1 MRVLVVDDNMQ
12 VRKLFSIYLEDEGH
26 QVDTAND
33 GQEGWEI
40 VSNSGIS
47 YDLVFVDIRMPN
59 MNGLELL
66 EKIKLNSFDLPVIIM
81 TGHADADLVLQAF
94 KLGAFDFLTKP
105 FEYEPLLDIIE
116 KIEYLQTDKLEQTFI
131 SQFCEIMV
139 TYSIPSQTKN
149 IKSLIPA
156 LQNHYQ
162 LLCALNRQQIHRMA
176 SCLFEAVNNAIV
188 YGNLGLNPRL
198 KTESL
203 EKFWE
208 KVKEKE
214 ALPEMFDKKVTIK
227 GTFSASMLKFEVEDC
242 GPGFNYKIIPAM
254 TDPSAAVPGG
264 RGLFIVRAFMDEVSW
279 NEKGNCITM
288 IKYLEQ
294 PL

>member
-1 MRVLVVDDNMQ
+1 MRILVVDDDMQ
-12 VRKLFSIYLEDEGH
+12 MRKTFSIYLEDEGH
-26 QVDTAND
+26 QIDTAKD
-33 GQEGWEI
+33 GREGWVYI
-40 VSNSGIS
+40 SNSNLS
-47 YDLVFVDIRMPN
+47 YDLVFVDIRMPG

-81 TGHADADLVLQAF
+81 TGYADADLVLQAF
-94 KLGAFDFLTKP
+94 KLGAYDFLTKP
-105 FEYEPLLDIIE
+105 FDYELLFDIIE
-116 KIEYLQTDKLEQTFI
+116 KIDYLQTDKLEQAFI
-131 SQFCEIMV
+131 SQFCEITA
-139 TYSIPSQTKN
+139 TYSIPSKTKN

-162 LLCALNRQQIHRMA
+162 LLCALNKQEIHRIA

-214 ALPEMFDKKVTIK
+214 SIPELAEKKVTIK
-227 GTFSASMLKFEVEDC
+227 GTFSSNLLKFSVEDD
-242 GPGFNYKIIPAM
+242 GPGFDYKTLPDITEPN
-254 TDPSAAVPGG
+254 AAVPGG

-279 NEKGNCITM
+279 NEKGNSITM
-288 IKYLEQ
+288 VKFLV
-294 PL
+294 